1 MGMIRGKGDGEVT
14 PHIRGGAGTPAHGR
28 ADSQDGGHTRQ
39 PGGGAW
45 TTKTNTSWQLH
56 HSCWGTWRLGLQS
69 GGVWVCSLGAQT
81 RHSTC
86 TKSTGPQLPRLL
98 EAPAKACEA
107 EKGGVA
113 CAVQRRPTRLP
124 GPFPGTVT
132 RGHAVSPWE
141 PGRPCHLVSCLAG
154 KREEGQAEGSES

>member
-1 MGMIRGKGDGEVT
+1 MGRSLRTSEAGLAPPPTAGLTLKTVGTLASLEAGPGPPRPTHRGSST
-14 PHIRGGAGTPAHGR
+14 TRAGGP
-28 ADSQDGGHTRQ
+28 
-39 PGGGAW
+39 
-45 TTKTNTSWQLH
+45 
-56 HSCWGTWRLGLQS
+56 
-69 GGVWVCSLGAQT
+69 GVWVCSLGAQT

-86 TKSTGPQLPRLL
+86 TKSTGPQLPRPL